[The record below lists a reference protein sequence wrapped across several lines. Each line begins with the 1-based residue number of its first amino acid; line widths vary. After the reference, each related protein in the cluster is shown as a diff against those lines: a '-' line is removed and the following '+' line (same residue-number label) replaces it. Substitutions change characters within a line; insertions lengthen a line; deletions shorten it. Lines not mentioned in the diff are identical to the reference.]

1 MQAHLSSF
9 RRRYIGDRAFFKMV
23 FAIALPIIIQ
33 NTVSNFVNLLD
44 NIMVG
49 AIGTESMSGVSIAN
63 QILMIYY
70 AGIFGCN
77 AGAGIFTA
85 QFAGANDHSGVQHTF
100 RFKMYGAAIICTLA
114 LIVYFSF
121 GRTFIGLYLTEDAAG
136 NAAAT
141 LEHGW
146 NYLRIIL
153 LSLIPT
159 AISQVYASTLCETGE
174 TGLPMKAT
182 VAEVFTNAI
191 LNYILIFGKFG
202 LPAMG
207 VIGAAIATL
216 LSRFVG
222 LGILTVYTHTHARK
236 HPFIRGAYSSLHIPK
251 QLTLDI
257 IKKGM
262 LLLVNEEM
270 WALGTTILMQ
280 QYSMR
285 GLMVVAAMNICGTV
299 SNMFAMFYHSLGNT
313 VAILAGQALGSGNA
327 EKAKDIVR
335 KMLFFAVAL
344 CIVVG
349 TALGA
354 CSPLLPKLYN
364 TEENVRHLA
373 MCFIIVTAVLTPVNG
388 VVNWG
393 YFTLRCGGK
402 TLITFIFDCL
412 FLWSMQLPLAW
423 CLVNL
428 TELPIVWIYSL
439 CQIPDVLKAL
449 FGMILVKKGV
459 WINNVIGGELSQGA

>member
-1 MQAHLSSF
+1 MQAQLSSF

-70 AGIFGCN
+70 AGVFGCN
-77 AGAGIFTA
+77 AGAGIFSA
-85 QFAGANDHSGVQHTF
+85 QFAGAQDHAGVRHTF

-121 GRTFIGLYLTEDAAG
+121 GRTLIGLYLTEDASG

-159 AISQVYASTLCETGE
+159 AVSQVYASTLCETGE
-174 TGLPMKAT
+174 TKLPMKAT
-182 VAEVFTNAI
+182 VAEVFTNAV
-191 LNYILIFGKFG
+191 LNYILIFGKLG

-207 VIGAAIATL
+207 VVGAAVATL
-216 LSRFVG
+216 ASRFVG
-222 LGILTVYTHTHARK
+222 LAILMVYTHTHAEK
-236 HPFIRGAYSSLHIPK
+236 HPFIKGAYSSFHIPK
-251 QLTLDI
+251 RLTADI

-262 LLLVNEEM
+262 LLLLNEEM

-285 GLMVVAAMNICGTV
+285 GLTVVAAMNICGTV
-299 SNMFAMFYHSLGNT
+299 SNMFAMFYHSMGNT
-313 VAILAGQALGSGNA
+313 VAILAGQALGANDVPR
-327 EKAKDIVR
+327 AKDIVR
-335 KMLFFAVAL
+335 KMLFFAVTL

-349 TALGA
+349 LALGV

-364 TEENVRHLA
+364 TGEDVRHMA
-373 MCFIIVTAVLTPVNG
+373 MCFIIITAVMTPVNG
-388 VVNWG
+388 IVNWG

-412 FLWSMQLPLAW
+412 FLWSMQVPMAW

-428 TELPIVWIYSL
+428 TGLSIVWVYAL
-439 CQIPDVLKAL
+439 CQTADVIKAI
-449 FGMILVKKGV
+449 FGLILVKKGV
-459 WINNVIGGELSQGA
+459 WINNIIGNAAAE

>member
-216 LSRFVG
+216 LS
-222 LGILTVYTHTHARK
+222 
-236 HPFIRGAYSSLHIPK
+236 
-251 QLTLDI
+251 
-257 IKKGM
+257 
-262 LLLVNEEM
+262 
-270 WALGTTILMQ
+270 
-280 QYSMR
+280 
-285 GLMVVAAMNICGTV
+285 
-299 SNMFAMFYHSLGNT
+299 
-313 VAILAGQALGSGNA
+313 
-327 EKAKDIVR
+327 
-335 KMLFFAVAL
+335 
-344 CIVVG
+344 
-349 TALGA
+349 
-354 CSPLLPKLYN
+354 
-364 TEENVRHLA
+364 
-373 MCFIIVTAVLTPVNG
+373 
-388 VVNWG
+388 
-393 YFTLRCGGK
+393 
-402 TLITFIFDCL
+402 
-412 FLWSMQLPLAW
+412 
-423 CLVNL
+423 
-428 TELPIVWIYSL
+428 
-439 CQIPDVLKAL
+439 QIGRAHV
-449 FGMILVKKGV
+449 
-459 WINNVIGGELSQGA
+459 

>member
-1 MQAHLSSF
+1 MQITGSF
-9 RRRYIGDRAFFKMV
+9 RKRFIGDRAFYKMV
-23 FAIALPIIIQ
+23 FAIAMPIIVQ

-49 AIGTESMSGVSIAN
+49 SIGTEPMSGVSIVN
-63 QILMIYY
+63 QILMIFY
-70 AGIFGCN
+70 AGVFGCN
-77 AGAGIFTA
+77 AGAGIFSA
-85 QFAGANDHSGVQHTF
+85 QFAGAQDHEGVRHTF
-100 RFKMYGAAIICTLA
+100 RFKMYGAVIICTLA
-114 LIVYFSF
+114 IAIYSVF
-121 GRTFIGLYLTEDAAG
+121 GRTLIGLYLTEDASG

-146 NYLRIIL
+146 EYLKIIL
-153 LSLIPT
+153 ISIVPM

-174 TGLPMKAT
+174 TALPMKAT

-191 LNYILIFGKFG
+191 LNYVLIFGKLG

-207 VIGAAIATL
+207 VAGAAIATL
-216 LSRFVG
+216 VSRFVG
-222 LGILTVYTHTHARK
+222 LGILLVYTHTHGKK
-236 HPFIRGAYSSLHIPK
+236 HPFIQGAYSSFRIPK
-251 QLTLDI
+251 QLTEDI

-262 LLLVNEEM
+262 LLLVNEEL

-299 SNMFAMFYHSLGNT
+299 SNMFAMFYHSMGNT

-335 KMLFFAVAL
+335 KMLFFAVCL

-354 CSPLLPKLYN
+354 CSPLLPRLYN
-364 TEENVRHLA
+364 TTADVRHLA
-373 MCFIIVTAVLTPVNG
+373 MCFIIVTAVMTPVNG
-388 VVNWG
+388 IVNCA

-412 FLWSMQLPLAW
+412 FLWSMQVPMAW
-423 CLVNL
+423 LLVNL
-428 TELPIVWIYSL
+428 TGLPIVPVYAL
-439 CQIPDVLKAL
+439 CQIPDAIKAL
-449 FGMILVKKGV
+449 FGLVLVKKGV
-459 WINNVIGGELSQGA
+459 WINNVIGGELEK